1 MPSSVFDHRRLRLL
15 IGIIAFLLP
24 LVVDIVAA
32 DELVSISASYHTE
45 ARDVFVGLLFV
56 IAALM
61 ASYRG
66 HSRIESVASRAA
78 AAATVCIALFPAAGP
93 TTQSGWESHFHDL
106 CALVLFSILAYFCL
120 GPFRRRTQGHSGKKG
135 RRARIYLVCGCII
148 LAVMLGLG
156 TATWALPEDTVGAY
170 EMTYWAE
177 LVALWAFGTAWITAG
192 KVLPFLVDADEAWY
206 PSSGSILLERRRI
219 APNYTSS

>member
-120 GPFRRRTQGHSGKKG
+120 GPFRRRTRGHSGKKG
-135 RRARIYLVCGCII
+135 RRARIYLVYGCII

-156 TATWALPEDTVGAY
+156 TAT
-170 EMTYWAE
+170 
-177 LVALWAFGTAWITAG
+177 
-192 KVLPFLVDADEAWY
+192 
-206 PSSGSILLERRRI
+206 
-219 APNYTSS
+219 

>member
-66 HSRIESVASRAA
+66 HSRIESVALRAA
-78 AAATVCIALFPAAGP
+78 AAATVCIALFPAGP
-93 TTQSGWESHFHDL
+93 MDQSGWESDFHDL

-120 GPFRRRTQGHSGKKG
+120 GPFRRRTRGHSGKKG
-135 RRARIYLVCGCII
+135 RRERIYLVCGCII
-148 LAVMLGLG
+148 LAAMVGLG
-156 TATWALPEDTVGAY
+156 AATWALPEETVGAY

-177 LVALWAFGTAWITAG
+177 LVAL
-192 KVLPFLVDADEAWY
+192 
-206 PSSGSILLERRRI
+206 
-219 APNYTSS
+219 